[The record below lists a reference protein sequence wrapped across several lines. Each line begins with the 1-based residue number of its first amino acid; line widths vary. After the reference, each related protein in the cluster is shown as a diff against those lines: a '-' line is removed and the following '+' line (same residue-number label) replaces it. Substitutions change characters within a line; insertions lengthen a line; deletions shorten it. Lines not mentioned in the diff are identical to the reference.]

1 MKKLLTTLV
10 VFSLL
15 GVIGCDENEQKLAKS
30 EAKFDEPFQTALSKY
45 NNEQYQ
51 DAFADFENL
60 AYQGYAPAELKVV
73 EMLLDGKGVRR
84 NEPLAIERLKKA
96 AEKGSAE
103 IQTRLGELY
112 YSGDLNSLPK
122 DYHQAKSLFEKAA
135 EQKHSPAQLRLGEM
149 YQHGWGTRQN
159 KQTAKEWFGKACDN
173 GSQEGCNLYRQLGE
187 QGY

>member
-1 MKKLLTTLV
+1 MKTLLATLIAL
-10 VFSLL
+10 SLFGL
-15 GVIGCDENEQKLAKS
+15 SGCDEQKLGKNN
-30 EAKFDEPFQTALSKY
+30 EKFDEPFQAAVEKY

-51 DAFADFENL
+51 PAFADFKDL
-60 AYQGYAPAELKVV
+60 ADKGYAPAELKVV

-84 NEPLAIERLKKA
+84 NEPLAVERLKKA

-103 IQTRLGELY
+103 IQTRLGKFY
-112 YSGDLNSLPK
+112 YSGELNSLPR
-122 DYHQAKSLFEKAA
+122 DYHQAKGLFEKAA
-135 EQKHSPAQLRLGEM
+135 EQKNASAQYHLGVM
-149 YQHGWGTRQN
+149 YRDGLGTRQN